1 MFHAFGQRNFE
12 MPMDQKMKE
21 TPMECVKETN
31 NKIRDQVNKLPDV
44 ARKKQLLH
52 EDRKLQTDAMQWNEG
67 VCMFSII
74 Q

>member
-44 ARKKQLLH
+44 SQKKQSLH